1 MRITRLF
8 LGAIAPLAVV
18 SPAFGADD
26 SAPAAA
32 PAAETATSAPA
43 ARRSVAMGPAVR
55 DGQGNEGRVHT
66 VVPGDTL
73 WDISE
78 AYLGSPFS
86 WPSVWKNNPE
96 VRNPHRIYPGD
107 KIWISATEMRPITA
121 QEASSFTPSTSAPLG
136 GDAMTKAVG
145 AFPVPHMERI
155 GFVSLEELE
164 TAGSVLG
171 TPEGEKWLAAHRR
184 AYVSLGEG
192 QAQAGDRY
200 TVVRENERV
209 KDPETGD
216 TIGVHVEK
224 LGWLEITKV
233 GPEASEAL
241 VRVSTAE
248 MQPGDRL
255 IPRIEP
261 ALEVPVRIGG
271 GAPEGQIALVP
282 DARTITAQRDV
293 LFLNRGSDAGVD
305 VGTTLEV
312 YRPGDVVKDAQTK
325 QRHTL
330 PDEVVANLIVVSAR
344 PESAVAIVTHA
355 TTELARGDHFR
366 GAADTT
372 TSFRAPMTPPL
383 EGARWTARTIEGR
396 DAQQPPAKPA
406 PAR

>member
-8 LGAIAPLAVV
+8 LGALAPLAVV

-26 SAPAAA
+26 SATGAA
-32 PAAETATSAPA
+32 PAADAAASAPA

-66 VVPGDTL
+66 VVTGDTL

-86 WPSVWKNNPE
+86 WPSVWKNNPA

-107 KIWISATEMRPITA
+107 KIWISATEMRPITP
-121 QEASSFTPSTSAPLG
+121 QEASTYTPSTSFD
-136 GDAMTKAVG
+136 GDAVVKPVG
-145 AFPVPHMERI
+145 IFPVPHMERI
-155 GFVSLEELE
+155 GLVSAEELE

-184 AYVSLGEG
+184 AYVSLGDG
-192 QAQAGDRY
+192 QTNVGDRY

-224 LGWLEITKV
+224 LGWLEITQV
-233 GPEASEAL
+233 GPESSEAI

-248 MQPGDRL
+248 MQAGDRL
-255 IPRIEP
+255 IPRIAP

-271 GAPEGQIALVP
+271 GGAEGQIALVP

-312 YRPGDVVKDAQTK
+312 YRPGEVVKDRETK

-330 PDEVVANLIVVSAR
+330 PDEVVANLVVVSAR
-344 PESAVAIVTHA
+344 PESAVAIVTHS
-355 TTELARGDHFR
+355 TVELVRGARFR
-366 GAADTT
+366 SAADTT

-383 EGARWTARTIEGR
+383 DGARWTARTIEGEN
-396 DAQQPPAKPA
+396 AGKQPPAKAA